1 MTVPGLA
8 PSTARQSRFRHVLS
22 WLSYLL
28 KWDRRLEYLYG
39 ACDRFIRRVT
49 AHPPTTQCHHHLEER
64 LRVVD
69 RRRG

>member
-28 KWDRRLEYLYG
+28 KWDRRLEYLYDD
-39 ACDRFIRRVT
+39 CDRFIRRVT
-49 AHPPTTQCHHHLEER
+49 AYPPTTHCHHYLEE
-64 LRVVD
+64 
-69 RRRG
+69 GYGS